1 MTMFSVLL
9 RGDRA
14 CVLKRF
20 GAAGCIA
27 QGAWR
32 EAKNRKEGRGK
43 RILNAEFRRKKS
55 SMFCSS
61 NGLIGEKPKV

>member
-1 MTMFSVLL
+1 MFSVLL

-43 RILNAEFRRKKS
+43 RILNAKQGMQYFEGKKVRRS
-55 SMFCSS
+55 AVQMD
-61 NGLIGEKPKV
+61 